1 MTVYE
6 TELPGVGRKFELDLE
21 GGARAIVI
29 VHHDGRREVFERP
42 SPEEDSRKLFDLE
55 ATAARQFAA
64 MLQGTGFETV
74 DVTHLEAP
82 LGEAIIEWFEIP
94 ETAAVVGHTVG
105 EADIKAETG
114 VAIVAIQRGSTS
126 IANPDADTELHA
138 GDILVGL
145 GTREEHAALEAML

>member
-1 MTVYE
+1 MSTCDLCGAEEHMPY
-6 TELPGVGRKFELDLE
+6 TCRYCGGTFCSAHRLPE
-21 GGARAIVI
+21 
-29 VHHDGRREVFERP
+29 HPERP
-42 SPEEDSRKLFDLE
+42 SPDEDSRKLFDLE

-74 DVTHLEAP
+74 DVTDLEAP

-94 ETAAVVGHTVG
+94 EDAGVVGQTVG